1 MRADKVRDQDNT
13 ELQHQL
19 AESQDQLFRLKFQ
32 LGMGQM
38 DGLKKYR
45 ELKKDRAR
53 MLGVLREREL
63 DPAIAAAA
71 EKPAAEKPGGT
82 KQGRTKKGK

>member
-13 ELQHQL
+13 ELEHQL

-63 DPAIAAAA
+63 DPAVAAEAAKQAAA
-71 EKPAAEKPGGT
+71 

>member
-38 DGLKKYR
+38 EGLKKYR

-53 MLGVLREREL
+53 MLGVLRQREL
-63 DPAIAAAA
+63 DPALAA
-71 EKPAAEKPGGT
+71 EAEKQAGV
-82 KQGRTKKGK
+82 KKSRTKKGK

>member
-19 AESQDQLFRLKFQ
+19 SESQDQLFRLKFQ

-63 DPAIAAAA
+63 DPAIAAEA
-71 EKPAAEKPGGT
+71 EKQAAT

>member
-1 MRADKVRDQDNT
+1 MRADKVREQDNT
-13 ELQHQL
+13 ELRHQL

-45 ELKKDRAR
+45 ELKKDRA
-53 MLGVLREREL
+53 LEDFFLEL
-63 DPAIAAAA
+63 TYDEDQSPSQSL
-71 EKPAAEKPGGT
+71 P
-82 KQGRTKKGK
+82 

>member
-1 MRADKVRDQDNT
+1 MRADKVREQDNT

-38 DGLKKYR
+38 DPLKKYR

-63 DPAIAAAA
+63 DPQMAA
-71 EKPAAEKPGGT
+71 EAEKKAASKT
-82 KQGRTKKGK
+82 GRAKKAK

>member
-45 ELKKDRAR
+45 ELKKNRAR

-63 DPAIAAAA
+63 DPGAAA
-71 EKPAAEKPGGT
+71 EAEKQAAT